1 MADLRV
7 PEPARPD
14 EQAEAFGLLFS
25 QYAPAEQ
32 EQRVA
37 NALGMLR
44 RGELDPAGLLVLRG
58 RHAIEGV
65 LLCVLVP
72 GATGLVWP
80 PRCAAAAGSRARE
93 DALLRH
99 ALDWLHSRGARI
111 VQTLLPPQDLAAE
124 ALLRNGFTH
133 VTALWYLRH
142 DLDIPVRYLR
152 QPARL
157 RLTSYDPA
165 DPDEFHRTLLHT
177 YDGTLDCP
185 EINGVRTIEEI
196 IAGHQAQ
203 GRFDPGR
210 WWLAWDGPTP
220 VGVILVADPGD
231 PFTWE
236 IAYVGIVPEARRRGH
251 ARELLLHVLIEARAA
266 ELREVTLSVDTRNH
280 PARVLYS
287 RLGFEPIDLREVFLS
302 IRQM

>member
-1 MADLRV
+1 MADLRI
-7 PEPARPD
+7 PQAARPD

-25 QYAPAEQ
+25 HYAPAER

-44 RGELDPAGLLVLRG
+44 RGEVDPAGLFVLRG
-58 RHAIEGV
+58 RHDLQGA

-72 GATGLVWP
+72 GASGLVWP
-80 PRCAAAAGSRARE
+80 PRCPSGTSVAAE
-93 DALLRH
+93 DTLLRH
-99 ALDWLHSRGARI
+99 ALSWLHSRGAKI
-111 VQTLLPPQDLAAE
+111 VQTLLAPQDLAATS
-124 ALLRNGFTH
+124 LLRNGFEH

-142 DLDIPVRYLR
+142 DLDLPVGDLR
-152 QPARL
+152 APARL
-157 RLTSYDPA
+157 RLDPYNPA
-165 DPDEFHRTLLHT
+165 DPDEFHRTLLRT
-177 YDGTLDCP
+177 YEGTLDCP

-210 WWLAWDGPTP
+210 WWLARDGSSP
-220 VGVILVADPGD
+220 VGVVLVNDPGD

-236 IAYVGIVPEARRRGH
+236 IAYIGIVPEARRRGH

-266 ELREVTLSVDTRNH
+266 ELREVTLSVDTRNR
-280 PARVLYS
+280 PARALYS
-287 RLGFEPIDLREVFLS
+287 RLNFEPYDLREVFLS
-302 IRQM
+302 IRRS